1 MKPSNKWAPN
11 TQLSFVMFF
20 VILVVAAT
28 SKALHQIDPNPLA
41 ASLVA
46 LIGASGLFFCIWQ
59 LVKNGGKPKTEAA
72 YRWYYFGAVL
82 FGLVIILTSITLGL

>member
-11 TQLSFVMFF
+11 TYLSFVMFF
-20 VILVVAAT
+20 VILVVAAS
-28 SKALHQIDPNPLA
+28 SKAIHQIDPSPLS

-46 LIGASGLFFCIWQ
+46 LMGAGGLFFCIRQ
-59 LVKNGGKPKTEAA
+59 LVKNDGKPKTEAV

-82 FGLVIILTSITLGL
+82 FGLVVILTSITLGL